1 MFVAR
6 HPYIAA
12 VVLHAVLFA
21 VIGFYTIGSRTPK
34 SQPETAAAAPTS
46 TEPSSTGGFTSDNP
60 PFPADQLQAK
70 LDRSMKSADRLS
82 PTEKLTADEYA
93 AQLESLSNVTSMK
106 ELGAYLNAASQWK
119 PRPGIFDAGKEKVF
133 DHSSSRPVGA
143 RETAPGQYVFVFRD
157 ANNNKFEAPVPP
169 GDEAAAKAFALLD
182 RSDVLRELK
191 ESVLLPM
198 LNQKLDA
205 AKPAAK

>member
-6 HPYIAA
+6 HPYVAA
-12 VVLHAVLFA
+12 VILHAVLFA

-34 SQPETAAAAPTS
+34 SEPETTAAAATAP
-46 TEPSSTGGFTSDNP
+46 EPSSSGGFTSDNP
-60 PFPADQLQAK
+60 PFPGDQLQAK

-82 PTEKLTADEYA
+82 TAEKLTAADEYA

-106 ELGAYLNAASQWK
+106 ELGAYLNSTSQWK
-119 PRPGIFDAGKEKVF
+119 PRPGIFDAGKEKDF

-143 RETAPGQYVFVFRD
+143 RETSPGKYVFIFRD
-157 ANNNKFEAPVPP
+157 ANNNRFEAPVQP

-198 LNQKLDA
+198 LNQKLDST
-205 AKPAAK
+205 KPK